1 MELQALKQ
9 ATEWE
14 EGTPPSGKL
23 GGGVSQWSDT
33 CTKPQVERPGTPSA
47 SDPMGTLGGLLTK
60 GKQLII
66 NQHFVYVVILQFVHL
81 GKPGK

>member
-1 MELQALKQ
+1 MELQALEQ

-14 EGTPPSGKL
+14 EGTPPVESW
-23 GGGVSQWSDT
+23 GGGVIQWSDT
-33 CTKPQVERPGTPSA
+33 CTKPQVERPGTPPA

-66 NQHFVYVVILQFVHL
+66 NQHFAYVVILQFVHL